1 MNTQIIEHYQTAA
14 KVHELCRAKAREM
27 IQPGVK
33 LLDIADEIEALTKKH
48 GCGIAF
54 PLNLSLNEIA
64 AHYTPSDTDDTVV
77 QKGDVLKVDIGVHKK
92 GYLVDAA
99 ITLDFAQT
107 KETKNL
113 IEATQAALEAGFAE
127 VKEGVH
133 VGKLGGA
140 IEKTL
145 RSFGVDPIS
154 NLSGHGIDEYTA
166 HCAPSIPN
174 IDTGETDTLDDGRAY
189 AMEPFAS
196 IHGNG
201 RISDAGTVEIF
212 EVNGAVPGIRNTN
225 ARKLLDFCAET
236 YEGLPFA
243 ERWVARDLDMS
254 PFARKTAMREL
265 VKYGALEAHG
275 VLKEKKGALV
285 AQFETTM
292 LINKGKVI
300 RLV

>member
-1 MNTQIIEHYQTAA
+1 MDAKIIENYETAA
-14 KVHELCRAKAREM
+14 KVHALCRQRARDF

-33 LLDIADEIEALTKKH
+33 LLDIAEEIEGLTKKH

-54 PLNLSLNEIA
+54 PLNLSLNDVA
-64 AHYTPSDTDDTVV
+64 AHYTPSENDSTCVE
-77 QKGDVLKVDIGVHKK
+77 KGDVLKVDIGVHKN

-107 KETKNL
+107 NETKNL
-113 IEATQAALEAGFAE
+113 VTATQAALEAGFRV
-127 VKEGVH
+127 VKEGVE
-133 VGKLGGA
+133 VGMIGRA
-140 IEKTL
+140 IENSL
-145 RSFGVDPIS
+145 RSFGVDPVS
-154 NLSGHGIDEYTA
+154 NLSGHGIDAYTA
-166 HCAPSIPN
+166 HCSPSLPN
-174 IDTGETDTLDDGRAY
+174 VDTGETDTLENGYAY

-212 EVNGAVPGIRNTN
+212 EVVGNSPNVRNTN

-243 ERWVARDLDMS
+243 ERWLARDLDMS
-254 PFARKTAMREL
+254 SFARKTALREL

>member
-1 MNTQIIEHYQTAA
+1 MKQEIVESYETAA
-14 KVHELCRAKAREM
+14 KVHALCRARAHDF

-33 LLDIADEIEALTKKH
+33 LLDIAEEIESLTKKH

-54 PLNLSLNEIA
+54 PLNLSLNELA
-64 AHYTPSDTDDTVV
+64 AHYTPSEKDETIV
-77 QKGDVLKVDIGVHKK
+77 QKGDVLKVDIGVHKN

-127 VKEGVH
+127 VKEGVE
-133 VGKLGGA
+133 VGVLGSA
-140 IEKTL
+140 VEKKL

-154 NLSGHGIDEYTA
+154 NLSGHGIDEYSA
-166 HCAPSIPN
+166 HCSPSIPN
-174 IDTGETDTLDDGRAY
+174 VDTGETDVLENDHAY

-201 RISDAGTVEIF
+201 RISDAGQVEIF
-212 EVNGAVPGIRNTN
+212 EVNGLVHGIRNPN
-225 ARKLLDFCAET
+225 ARKLLDFCTET

-243 ERWVARDLDMS
+243 ERWIARDLNMS
-254 PFARKTAMREL
+254 PFARKTALREL

-275 VLKEKKGALV
+275 VLKEKKGAIV

-292 LINKGKVI
+292 LINHGKVI